1 MFLKYSSIHI
11 QDPIQYCYQNERS
24 SRSDVFCKKDVL
36 KNFAKFTGKYLCQT
50 LFFNKVAGGACNFI
64 KKEALAQM
72 FSYEFCEIS
81 KNTFFYRT
89 RLVVAYGMIQSNVDA
104 LALKVYH
111 QLISRHLFQIH
122 SFTEKNLNGKL
133 HFLCNVDETVY
144 HYED

>member
-1 MFLKYSSIHI
+1 
-11 QDPIQYCYQNERS
+11 
-24 SRSDVFCKKDVL
+24 
-36 KNFAKFTGKYLCQT
+36 
-50 LFFNKVAGGACNFI
+50 
-64 KKEALAQM
+64 M

-144 HYED
+144 HYEDWYWS